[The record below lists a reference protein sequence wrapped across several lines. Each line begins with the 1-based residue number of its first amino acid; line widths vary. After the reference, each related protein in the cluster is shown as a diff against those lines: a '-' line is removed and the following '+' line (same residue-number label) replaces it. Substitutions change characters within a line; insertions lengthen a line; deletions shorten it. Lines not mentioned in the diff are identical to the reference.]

1 LKTLTFFVTKPNT
14 LTREGYVI
22 PASTVRYGCWCKK
35 TGTNLIQLAHL
46 TPGDII
52 LDEEGQLVKI
62 TPNGILITEGEVT
75 KYEIDVEPFHPKE
88 KEKEQTNG

>member
-1 LKTLTFFVTKPNT
+1 MKTLTFFVTKPNT

-22 PASTVRYGCWCKK
+22 PASTVRYGYWCKK
-35 TGTNLIQLAHL
+35 TSTSLIQLAHL

-52 LDEEGQLVKI
+52 LDEEGQPVKI

-75 KYEIDVEPFHPKE
+75 RYDLDVELFQPKG
-88 KEKEQTNG
+88 QANG

>member
-1 LKTLTFFVTKPNT
+1 MKTMTFFVKKPST

-22 PASTVRYGCWCKK
+22 PASTARYGCWCRK

-52 LDEEGQLVKI
+52 QDEEGQLVKI

-75 KYEIDVEPFHPKE
+75 KYDIDVEPFKPE
-88 KEKEQTNG
+88 RGING